1 MDNLH
6 LGNHK
11 NALTYI
17 PPLLW
22 CQQPLCLKKCTSAVY
37 CTDVPSIFVPHF
49 FRYSKMWNHCIY
61 LHPQKTWHLPV
72 KGSNKVH
79 VQDHSCHGR
88 MDVWICLE
96 NSIIIIV
103 VIDIFKRVMK
113 CMFRITGTMG
123 TMVKT
128 QQLVL
133 VLSKNIVLKSLMKP
147 DMTEPCFD
155 KDCSQITDE
164 ARHETSSGQVL
175 SLKPRS
181 QDGICSFSWTWLKN
195 YLVERSWKVVSLTR
209 DPNRHHHLNSGD
221 SDTSKSQ
228 GSIKC

>member
-1 MDNLH
+1 
-6 LGNHK
+6 
-11 NALTYI
+11 
-17 PPLLW
+17 
-22 CQQPLCLKKCTSAVY
+22 
-37 CTDVPSIFVPHF
+37 
-49 FRYSKMWNHCIY
+49 
-61 LHPQKTWHLPV
+61 
-72 KGSNKVH
+72 
-79 VQDHSCHGR
+79 
-88 MDVWICLE
+88 
-96 NSIIIIV
+96 
-103 VIDIFKRVMK
+103 
-113 CMFRITGTMG
+113 MG

-175 SLKPRS
+175 SLKSRS

-221 SDTSKSQ
+221 SDNSKSRTSVNDDTSLSDDALNVLRIRTHHGENLPAMVQ
-228 GSIKC
+228 HLICTTFFISVQMKTLKKDQDQAKRTWCIFFTLSRI